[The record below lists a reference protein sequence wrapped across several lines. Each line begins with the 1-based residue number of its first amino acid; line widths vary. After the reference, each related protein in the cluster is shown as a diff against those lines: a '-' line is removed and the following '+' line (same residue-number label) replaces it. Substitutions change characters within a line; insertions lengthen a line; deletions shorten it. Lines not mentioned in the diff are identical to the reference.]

1 MPLARALHVRAYY
14 VTALAGGVISAM
26 ALAAP
31 GTFHNL
37 AYFGG
42 VMATINWLSA
52 AYLLRNA
59 DRIAAEAVKRKW
71 PV

>member
-1 MPLARALHVRAYY
+1 
-14 VTALAGGVISAM
+14 M